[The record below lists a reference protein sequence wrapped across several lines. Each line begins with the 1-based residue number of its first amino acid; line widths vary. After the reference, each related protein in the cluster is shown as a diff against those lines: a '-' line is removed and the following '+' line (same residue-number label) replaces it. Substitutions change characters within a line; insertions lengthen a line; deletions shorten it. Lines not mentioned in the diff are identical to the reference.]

1 MTNETQ
7 LREEIK
13 KEIPQVPKIT
23 GIYNDEE
30 ERWFKF
36 SAGMEINGLSQI
48 SKFIRVIVK
57 EITRIKTILG
67 LEKIVINLE
76 INIEGYLME
85 LKIVIGKDTNK
96 ITSSAENIIKE
107 IRRITGVLN
116 VDSIKFNKIVL
127 TF

>member
-1 MTNETQ
+1 MINETQ

-23 GIYNDEE
+23 GIYDDEE
-30 ERWFKF
+30 ERWLKF

-85 LKIVIGKDTNK
+85 LKIVIGKDKNK